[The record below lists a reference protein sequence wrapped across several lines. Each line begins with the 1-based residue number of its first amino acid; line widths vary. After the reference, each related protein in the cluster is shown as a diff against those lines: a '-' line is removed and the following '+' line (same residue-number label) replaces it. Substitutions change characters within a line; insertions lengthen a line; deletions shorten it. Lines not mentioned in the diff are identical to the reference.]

1 MSTYRPMAVTR
12 SCTKS
17 RSVRVCPCAGAGR
30 RDAAGGVVHRLLDV
44 ERRVAD
50 GIEHESLHLDG
61 IQWMRIYDDKRR
73 RMIKVVTSEV
83 TAPIAATS
91 SPTTSRSVQMSVTR

>member
-1 MSTYRPMAVTR
+1 MSTYLPMAVTR

-83 TAPIAATS
+83 TADRSPVNS
-91 SPTTSRSVQMSVTR
+91 SMPSVW